1 MPENGRICYNGLQVF
16 VRKRKKVW
24 CLLLKIKAWLEEQ
37 RKEMTTLVVDD
48 ALRQKYLFR
57 WLNMLLAIVA
67 FGMSVI
73 NVFTREFTLMVSTL
87 LFCVLCV
94 LNFMLVEKF
103 PRSQRGCHIC
113 FAMEALALLGF
124 FFISGIPDGFSA
136 LWICLIPSFALLIFG
151 PRNGS
156 VFCLVALVMMV
167 FLFWLPAGRGLLQYR
182 YSQTFMLRFP
192 FLYISVY
199 LISLFMEY
207 VRGKTQK
214 QLAESEEK
222 FRHMYRHDALT
233 GLFNRYGFDEL
244 MKEALADESVGRLA
258 MMMIDIDD
266 FKQVNDTYGHAAD
279 DRVLQRIARVL
290 STSFCEDS
298 SYCRWG
304 GEEFLVAMWCEHDPR
319 QVAETIRRK
328 VEDTVILYEEQEI
341 RVTVSVGV
349 YVARREKQLYMDRL
363 QSEADKCLYQAKAA
377 GKNRVVVVD
386 GIL

>member
-1 MPENGRICYNGLQVF
+1 MPENRQICYNGLQLF
-16 VRKRKKVW
+16 DTKKKKVW
-24 CLLLKIKAWLEEQ
+24 CLLLKRKTWLEGQ
-37 RKEMTTLVVDD
+37 RKEITAIVVDD
-48 ALRQKYLFR
+48 DLRRKYLFR
-57 WLNMLLAIVA
+57 WLNMLLSIVA
-67 FGMSVI
+67 FGMSVV

-94 LNFMLVEKF
+94 LNFVLVEKF
-103 PRSQRGCHIC
+103 PRSQRVCHIC

-124 FFISGIPDGFSA
+124 FFVSGIPDGFSA

-156 VFCLVALVMMV
+156 VFCLAALVMMV
-167 FLFWLPAGRGLLQYR
+167 FLFWIPAGRGLLQYQ

-192 FLYISVY
+192 FLYVSVY

-214 QLAESEEK
+214 QLVESEEK

-244 MKEALADESVGRLA
+244 MKEALANESVGRVA

-266 FKQVNDTYGHAAD
+266 FKRVNDTYGHAAG
-279 DRVLQRIARVL
+279 DRVLQHIARVL
-290 STSFCEDS
+290 TTSLCEDC

-304 GEEFLVAMWCEHDPR
+304 GEEFLVAMWCGHDPR
-319 QVAETIRRK
+319 QVAEIIRSK
-328 VEDTVILYEEQEI
+328 VEDTVIQYEGQEL

-349 YVARREKQLYMDRL
+349 YVAGQEKELYMDRL

-377 GKNRVVVVD
+377 GKNRVVVCEAS
-386 GIL
+386 

>member
-1 MPENGRICYNGLQVF
+1 MPENRQICYNGLQAF
-16 VRKRKKVW
+16 DMKKEGLVSA
-24 CLLLKIKAWLEEQ
+24 LKIKAWLEGQ
-37 RKEMTTLVVDD
+37 LKELTTIVVDD
-48 ALRQKYLFR
+48 DLRRKYLFR

-67 FGMSVI
+67 FGMSVV

-94 LNFMLVEKF
+94 LNFVLVEKF

-113 FAMEALALLGF
+113 FAMEALLLLCF
-124 FFISGIPDGFSA
+124 FFVSGIPDGFSA
-136 LWICLIPSFALLIFG
+136 LWICLIPSFTLLIFG

-167 FLFWLPAGRGLLQYR
+167 FLFWIPAGRGLLQYQ

-192 FLYISVY
+192 FLYLSVY
-199 LISLFMEY
+199 LISLFMEF

-214 QLAESEEK
+214 QLTESEEK

-244 MKEALADESVGRLA
+244 MKEALADESVGRVA

-266 FKQVNDTYGHAAD
+266 FKQVNDTYGHAAG
-279 DRVLQRIARVL
+279 DRVLQRIAQVL
-290 STSFCEDS
+290 SASFCEDC

-304 GEEFLVAMWCEHDPR
+304 GEEFLVAMWCGHDPR
-319 QVAETIRRK
+319 QVAENIRGK
-328 VEDTVILYEEQEI
+328 VEGTVIQHEGQEL

-349 YVARREKQLYMDRL
+349 YVAGREKELYMDRL
-363 QSEADKCLYQAKAA
+363 QSEADKCMYQAKEA
-377 GKNRVVVVD
+377 GKNRVVVCETP
-386 GIL
+386 